1 MSGFR
6 TSFRPGT
13 ASHPGSEVWGVNMGA
28 ITLLIVAA
36 SAIGACVASVKLVRI
51 YNERP
56 LWSRRDSG
64 EKSPQEILQKNRS

>member
-1 MSGFR
+1 
-6 TSFRPGT
+6 
-13 ASHPGSEVWGVNMGA
+13 MGA